1 MDLNFNFD
9 FDFEKKAIKETAR
22 IEQRVVSDSAEK
34 KFVENEKRHY
44 AAARAL
50 SDLCAEPAEGEQ
62 WRIVTEKSFN
72 AYAFICQLLQGG
84 NIDDLWLAIYRINE
98 STVRALTE
106 MISDG
111 RIRHANFIISSFFN
125 QTKKP
130 ERWALQLA
138 RFCAENA
145 KKTRFV
151 YLHNHAKVVAAKRGD
166 AYFVFEGS
174 GNMSDN
180 ARIEQYLYERSETTY
195 RFYERVF
202 DDLITAQI
210 KKNAQ
215 K

>member
-9 FDFEKKAIKETAR
+9 FDFEKKAIKESAR
-22 IEQRVVSDSAEK
+22 IEQRVVSDKAEK

-84 NIDDLWLAIYRINE
+84 NIDELWLAIYRINE
-98 STVRALTE
+98 ATVRAITE
-106 MISDG
+106 MITDG

-145 KKTRFV
+145 KKNAVCLFAQSR
-151 YLHNHAKVVAAKRGD
+151 K
-166 AYFVFEGS
+166 S
-174 GNMSDN
+174 GCSQTG
-180 ARIEQYLYERSETTY
+180 RCL
-195 RFYERVF
+195 FCF
-202 DDLITAQI
+202 
-210 KKNAQ
+210 
-215 K
+215 